1 MKPIMLLVFL
11 LLMATS
17 ESVSDAWQ
25 SSTSEFIR
33 AYNSKT
39 TPVLKPGVSAAPR
52 AAALAATALAVA
64 EVREAAKDDKYDP
77 KAAMYD
83 KDGAGPAKD
92 DPNPAKYLTKYDPLK
107 MYETARVQEATKTL
121 QEAILNS
128 FGLTPSTSKYSYG
141 PKYDPKTARYD
152 TNGNPATYDPY
163 TAKYELPDSNYH
175 YRGEASKKL
184 GSYYGLLADAVR
196 PKSQAS
202 PGAGGVGVAQT
213 APLVLVAVGA
223 LLVTVA
229 RRRSA
234 PASTMPLL

>member
-17 ESVSDAWQ
+17 G
-25 SSTSEFIR
+25 SSSHAIAIMAEKER
-33 AYNSKT
+33 AAAKKAAAAAA
-39 TPVLKPGVSAAPR
+39 PVLK
-52 AAALAATALAVA
+52 AAAVTGAKAAGLALL
-64 EVREAAKDDKYDP
+64 EAAKDKLAKDDKYDP
-77 KAAMYD
+77 KAA
-83 KDGAGPAKD
+83 
-92 DPNPAKYLTKYDPLK
+92 
-107 MYETARVQEATKTL
+107 
-121 QEAILNS
+121 
-128 FGLTPSTSKYSYG
+128 
-141 PKYDPKTARYD
+141 KYDPKARPKYEPNRMVD
-152 TNGNPATYDPY
+152 VAIAEVLARGNPYIFQAYIQKKIAE
-163 TAKYELPDSNYH
+163 AKGYYV
-175 YRGEASKKL
+175 RGEASKKL

>member
-17 ESVSDAWQ
+17 G
-25 SSTSEFIR
+25 SSSHAIAIMAEKER
-33 AYNSKT
+33 AAAKKAAAAAA
-39 TPVLKPGVSAAPR
+39 PVLK
-52 AAALAATALAVA
+52 AAAVTGAKAAGLALL
-64 EVREAAKDDKYDP
+64 EAAKDKLAKDDKYDP
-77 KAAMYD
+77 KAA
-83 KDGAGPAKD
+83 
-92 DPNPAKYLTKYDPLK
+92 
-107 MYETARVQEATKTL
+107 
-121 QEAILNS
+121 
-128 FGLTPSTSKYSYG
+128 
-141 PKYDPKTARYD
+141 KYDPKAAKYDPKAAKYDPKARPKYEPNRMVD
-152 TNGNPATYDPY
+152 VAIAEVLARGNPYIFQAYIQKKIAE
-163 TAKYELPDSNYH
+163 AKGYYV
-175 YRGEASKKL
+175 RGEASKKL